1 MRSSFFFAFWVLC
14 TWVGA
19 QNFSGGYNFVLPA
32 RDTTSQLFLPL
43 FPAAPIRD
51 FITVGNDGHFKS
63 AGQTIRFW
71 GVNVVSGA
79 CFPVKE
85 KAPWIAGRM
94 RKMGINLVRFHHMDN
109 GWSDNNGSLFVQNAS
124 TTRQLNPTTLD
135 RLHYFLAQLKENQV
149 YANLNLHVSRLFK
162 TGDGILYADS
172 IRDFGKA
179 VTFFDRQLIDLQKEF
194 ARQLLTSVNPYT
206 GLKPV
211 DDPVLAMVEITNENT
226 LYGAWKDG
234 WLKPFSRGG
243 NILSRHAD
251 TLDRQ
256 WNAWLQQRYP
266 TQGMLAT
273 AWNQG
278 VVTGGQNE
286 QVKNGTFENNNIN
299 TNWQIELHNNAGATI
314 QSEASGAYAGAR
326 ALRVNVTNVTGTDW
340 HIQFKQVGLSVQA
353 GKTYAV
359 KFVAKAGKNVSLNAY
374 VMRDNDPYTWYNGTT
389 VQLTTNWQEFLYTF
403 VAPETNHG
411 FVRLAF
417 SFNNQTGSFWFDNVS
432 LADPEVRGLAQN
444 EDLSS
449 GTVKRIEYSE
459 RLTYTPGR
467 TADQARF
474 YLETMRQYSQ
484 DMYTYLHSLGV
495 KVPITTSNAWG
506 GLSDLYTAQDMDYI
520 DDHAYWDHPWFPNQ
534 AWSATDWFINNEPMV
549 KAQNYNTIHG
559 IFSGLA
565 MEGKPYTIS
574 EYRHASPNRYEVEMM
589 PWFLA
594 YGSYHGADGI
604 MFFDYND
611 DYNDWEADRI
621 ETYFGM
627 HRHHALMGL
636 SPSHAY
642 AFRQGLLDPA
652 QSRATPSYSEEYLMD
667 LPRIDNEPRWGKFVP
682 YHRAVGLTQ
691 AVRIKDFK
699 GNGQPDLTAIRPSSG
714 SLAVTDHQQT
724 WVDFNKGLLVTTS
737 PQYQSITGF
746 LDAAANSSTDQLQL
760 LSANSFGVISW
771 LALDKKP
778 LAEEGKSLLTIS
790 TALQNTG
797 MVWDGTRT
805 VHGSW
810 GQAPTLL
817 RPLKTKLRL
826 NILADTLKIYPLDG
840 TGLAGPATS
849 YLPQSA
855 HVFEVELDQSLTKTM
870 WFGLEAITS
879 KVTQVNSSAKDQ
891 LVSIFPNPASH
902 HLLIKAHFNQPEL
915 VQLNLYNHL
924 GRLVR
929 PSILHQHKAEIHTE
943 INIHDLLPGLYV
955 ISGLVG
961 QNVFTQK
968 LMVQK

>member
-1 MRSSFFFAFWVLC
+1 MRASSLLVLMLLSAWVD
-14 TWVGA
+14 A
-19 QNFSGGYNFVLPA
+19 QNFSGGFNFVLPA
-32 RDTTSQLFLPL
+32 QDTTNQLFLPQ
-43 FPAAPIRD
+43 FPATSIRD
-51 FITVGNDGHFKS
+51 FITTDSDGHFKS

-85 KAPWIAGRM
+85 KAPWIAGRI

-109 GWSDNNGSLFVQNAS
+109 GWSDNNGSLFVQNAT

-135 RLHYFLAQLKENQV
+135 RLHYFLAQLKQNQV
-149 YANLNLHVSRLFK
+149 YANLNLHVSRTFK
-162 TGDGILYADS
+162 TGDGVLYADS

-211 DDPVLAMVEITNENT
+211 DDPVVAMVEITNENT

-256 WNAWLQQRYP
+256 WNVWLQRHYSSQS
-266 TQGMLAT
+266 MLAA

-286 QVKNGTFENNNIN
+286 QVKNGTFENSNIS

-314 QSEASGAYAGAR
+314 QSESSGAFAGTR
-326 ALRVNVTNVTGTDW
+326 ALRVNVTNITGTDW
-340 HIQFKQVGLSVQA
+340 HIQFKQTGLSVQA

-359 KFVAKAGKNVSLNAY
+359 KFAAKAGKSASLNAY
-374 VMRDNDPYTWYNGTT
+374 IMRDNDPFTWYTGTT

-403 VAPETNHG
+403 VAPETNNG

-444 EDLSS
+444 ENLPS
-449 GTVKRIEYSE
+449 GTIKRIEYSE
-459 RLTYTPGR
+459 RLTYTAER

-484 DMYTYLHSLGV
+484 EMYAYLRSLGV
-495 KVPITTSNAWG
+495 KVPMTTSNAWG

-534 AWSATDWFINNEPMV
+534 TWSATDWFINNEPMV

-611 DYNDWEADRI
+611 DYTDWEADRI
-621 ETYFGM
+621 DGYFSM

-636 SPSHAY
+636 SPVHAY

-652 QSRATPSYSEEYLMD
+652 QSPTAISYSEEYIMS

-682 YHRAVGLTQ
+682 YDRAVGLAQ

-699 GNGQPDLTAIRPSSG
+699 GSGQPNLSFIRPAPG
-714 SLAVTDHQQT
+714 SLAVTDHQQS
-724 WVDFNKGLLVTTS
+724 WVDFNKGLLVTSS
-737 PQYQSITGF
+737 PHYQSITGF
-746 LDAAANSSTDQLQL
+746 LDAAANNSTDQLQL
-760 LSANSFGVISW
+760 LSANSYGVISW
-771 LALDKKP
+771 LALDNKP
-778 LAEEGKSLLTIS
+778 LAEDGKSLLTIS

-817 RPLKTKLRL
+817 RPLKAKLRL
-826 NILADTLKIYPLDG
+826 NIQADTLKIYPLDG
-840 TGLAGPATS
+840 TGKAGAATI
-849 YLPQSA
+849 YLPLSTS
-855 HVFEVELDQSLTKTM
+855 VFELDLDQSLTKTM

-879 KVTQVNSSAKDQ
+879 KVTSTLAPEQDISI
-891 LVSIFPNPASH
+891 LVFPNPVVSSLSLAIQNSSTE
-902 HLLIKAHFNQPEL
+902 F
-915 VQLNLYNHL
+915 VQLNLYNQL
-924 GRLVR
+924 GNLVQPLMNDYFSSAKI
-929 PSILHQHKAEIHTE
+929 PSIDLSKLPAGFYF
-943 INIHDLLPGLYV
+943 INGRVGSKP
-955 ISGLVG
+955 IS
-961 QNVFTQK
+961 QK
-968 LMVQK
+968 ICKQ